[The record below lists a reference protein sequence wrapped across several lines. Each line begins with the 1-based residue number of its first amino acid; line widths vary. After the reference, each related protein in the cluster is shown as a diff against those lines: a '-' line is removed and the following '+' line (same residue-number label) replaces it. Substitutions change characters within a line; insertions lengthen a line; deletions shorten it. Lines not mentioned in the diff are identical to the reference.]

1 MNNSNEKDVEIED
14 LQKKEDDI
22 EEKKLAL
29 EREPSIWPMLA
40 LAAIFALCFRIF
52 VFQPFNIPSGSM
64 FPTLLV
70 GDYIFVSKYSY
81 GYGPYSTPD
90 WLPIK
95 FTHKGRI
102 NGKPPQRGDVV
113 VFRQPQKLN
122 VDYIKRVIGLPG
134 DTVQVIEGRLYIN
147 GKIVPRIYEGVEE
160 LGYNSVIDVFSKY
173 KEILPN
179 GKEHFIYEKSDFDT
193 YDNTELFTVPEDYY
207 FVMGDNRDG
216 SLDSRA
222 KEHVGMVPFENLI
235 GKARFFFFSTE
246 GVGNKCPLGDGI
258 FKYPVNLFCYITTL
272 PKVIRYSR
280 IFQSI
285 N

>member
-1 MNNSNEKDVEIED
+1 MDNIYKKDDNRED
-14 LQKKEDDI
+14 STKEEI
-22 EEKKLAL
+22 EEK
-29 EREPSIWPMLA
+29 ETSIWPMLA

-52 VFQPFNIPSGSM
+52 LFQPFNIPSGSM

-95 FTHKGRI
+95 ITKKGRTSAI
-102 NGKPPQRGDVV
+102 PPKRGDVV
-113 VFRQPQKLN
+113 VFRQPKKLHI
-122 VDYIKRVIGLPG
+122 DYIKRIIGLPG
-134 DTVQVIEGRLYIN
+134 DTIQVLEGRLYIN
-147 GKIVPRIYEGVEE
+147 GKQVPRIYMGIEE
-160 LGYNSVIDVFSKY
+160 MGHNGVIDVFSKY

-179 GKEHFIYEKSDFDT
+179 GKEHLIYEKSDFDT
-193 YDNTELFTVPEDYY
+193 YDNTELFTVPDGYY

-222 KEHVGMVPFENLI
+222 TEQVGMIPEENLI
-235 GKARFFFFSTE
+235 GKAKFFFFSTE
-246 GVGNKCPLGDGI
+246 GVGNRCPLGDGI
-258 FKYPVNLFCYITTL
+258 FKYPANLFCYITTI
-272 PKVIRYSR
+272 PRVIRYSR
-280 IFQSI
+280 IFDSI